1 MCCLPL
7 RSSTDTPA
15 DGRFSEYKVRNPA
28 AGLTSLAVAPDGT
41 VWFTELR
48 EHKLGRLRDGNLIE
62 LQLPRDDARPF
73 GVAVDG
79 EGSVWYT
86 DLTGWLGRVPAE
98 QASAF
103 RLDLRGMLSWLG
115 G

>member
-1 MCCLPL
+1 
-7 RSSTDTPA
+7 
-15 DGRFSEYKVRNPA
+15 
-28 AGLTSLAVAPDGT
+28 LTSLAVAPDGT

-79 EGSVWYT
+79 EGNVWYT
-86 DLTGWLGRVPAE
+86 DLTGWLGHVPVE
-98 QASAF
+98 QASAT
-103 RLDLRGMLSWLG
+103 RLDLKGMLSWLG

>member
-1 MCCLPL
+1 M
-7 RSSTDTPA
+7 
-15 DGRFSEYKVRNPA
+15 
-28 AGLTSLAVAPDGT
+28 TSLAVAPDGT

-86 DLTGWLGRVPAE
+86 DLTGWLGRVRAGLLNVLPRSERRKELLHLLAHT
-98 QASAF
+98 SPP
-103 RLDLRGMLSWLG
+103 SG
-115 G
+115 GGKAAL